1 MGKPQTIKKINE
13 TFPSRKYVS
22 FKAFWCKGIGMIWPA
37 AGLIWCD
44 GGLDNRKIV
53 F

>member
-1 MGKPQTIKKINE
+1 MKHSKTEKY
-13 TFPSRKYVS
+13 RKYVS
-22 FKAFWCKGIGMIWPA
+22 FKAFWCKGIGMILPA

-44 GGLDNRKIV
+44 GGFGKRKIV